1 MKVIPE
7 TCHALNLIST
17 FLLQYAVKDVLL
29 NQLNYLNKVN
39 SYSLYISG
47 YYMYLEASSKRPG
60 SKAILNS
67 QINGPTPSTGYC
79 FIFWYHMYGPQIGR
93 LSVSIQSQGR
103 NIVRWTK
110 SGTQG
115 NKWQQ
120 ASFTFTSSVD
130 YQVNILLIIVHCI
143 ELNYCFVFYIR
154 RLKIDSS

>member
-1 MKVIPE
+1 
-7 TCHALNLIST
+7 
-17 FLLQYAVKDVLL
+17 
-29 NQLNYLNKVN
+29 
-39 SYSLYISG
+39 
-47 YYMYLEASSKRPG
+47 MYLEASSKRPG

-143 ELNYCFVFYIR
+143 EINYCFVFYIR